1 MEGVIRKYNDSNKNL
16 NVLIEELD
24 LGKDYFKA
32 TYEVFFVKVPPEKFT
47 FDFPNGNEV
56 GAYDELWIPGGYTI
70 HGTKEAVISNSENL
84 IHNKDWNTFI
94 NFSYGKASST
104 VFLPS
109 SVTGIF
115 MRFLRKDFAF

>member
-1 MEGVIRKYNDSNKNL
+1 MAPRKFIGLRSDMEGVIRKYNDSNKNL
-16 NVLIEELD
+16 NVLIEKLD

-32 TYEVFFVKVPPEKFT
+32 TDEVFFVKVPPEKFT

-84 IHNKDWNTFI
+84 IHNKDWDTFI
-94 NFSYGKASST
+94 I
-104 VFLPS
+104 FLE
-109 SVTGIF
+109 VI
-115 MRFLRKDFAF
+115 MY

>member
-1 MEGVIRKYNDSNKNL
+1 MAPRKFIGLRSDMEGVIRKYNDSNKNL

-32 TYEVFFVKVPPEKFT
+32 TDEVFFVKVPPEKFT

-84 IHNKDWNTFI
+84 IHNKDWDTFI
-94 NFSYGKASST
+94 
-104 VFLPS
+104 
-109 SVTGIF
+109 IF
-115 MRFLRKDFAF
+115 FGSNNVLKIK